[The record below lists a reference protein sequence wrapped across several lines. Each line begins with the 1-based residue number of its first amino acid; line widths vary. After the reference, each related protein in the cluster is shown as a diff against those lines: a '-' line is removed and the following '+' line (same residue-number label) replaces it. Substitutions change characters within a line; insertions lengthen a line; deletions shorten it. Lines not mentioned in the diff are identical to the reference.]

1 MFSKKIYAILSLP
14 SFVFAS
20 ACTTTQPILDQ
31 SNTYVSDRVAYSKD
45 TNRKNG
51 SVQAKLAVKS
61 PASPETQ
68 SRARTA
74 LSSGA
79 GTQRGL
85 RKPSSTAATSQRR
98 GLVGSAMGL
107 GASNAAPAG
116 LYDFCTRLPQSCGI
130 EPPRFVRA
138 AETRIE
144 TPRET
149 TSTND
154 GFMLASFRS
163 DQRGYFI
170 PRDAEPRFSSA
181 QRALP
186 IMPIAWTSKT
196 RKLVNRVNRQINGA
210 MIGTTDALAFGRQ
223 EFWTMPLSA
232 PDRPGGR
239 SKPLADCEDF
249 ALEKRKALIAAGIPE
264 DALYLAVAISEWTG
278 LHAVLVISTED
289 GDFVLD
295 NMSEWLVE
303 WSKTNYVWIKRQAT
317 TSLFDWVVAGD
328 RTAPRLPNAAPQV
341 PQFEQENPLILASLD
356 YVPAQ
361 EFELP
366 MARAI
371 TVSQGTAF
379 GSQMASVTPV
389 ATSDANT
396 IPLGL
401 RGFTSDRAP
410 TSIPAWKATSGIALS
425 GTSAFLRLTTNSWDG
440 LKQARTKSASKGE
453 AGPGLGQ
460 KPIEATAGHQ
470 KTYQKQERVKSDA
483 KHTSLWAIK
492 AQAKIRS
499 AVSYASIKL
508 PSESTYQMAALSPDT
523 RRNPREQSL
532 QQKAATEG
540 ALEMSLS
547 VTFRPPSDPVEFRS
561 TQIGTLVSYDQE
573 PLADIARP
581 PITLDGIGRMGW
593 SSDPLERVMASL
605 D

>member
-1 MFSKKIYAILSLP
+1 MFSKKIYAVLSLP

-31 SNTYVSDRVAYSKD
+31 SNNYSSDRIAYSKD
-45 TNRKNG
+45 TNIKNG
-51 SVQAKLAVKS
+51 SGQTKSAVKS
-61 PASPETQ
+61 PASPDTQ
-68 SRARTA
+68 LRAGPA
-74 LSSGA
+74 SSSGA

-85 RKPSSTAATSQRR
+85 RKPVSTAATSKRR

-116 LYDFCTRLPQSCGI
+116 LYDFCNRLPQSCGI
-130 EPPRFVRA
+130 EQPRLVRT
-138 AETRIE
+138 AET
-144 TPRET
+144 TRET

-154 GFMLASFRS
+154 GFMLASYRS
-163 DQRGYFI
+163 DQRGYSI
-170 PRDAEPRFSSA
+170 PRNAQPRFSSA

-232 PDRPGGR
+232 PDRPRGR

-264 DALYLAVAISEWTG
+264 DALYLAVAISELTG
-278 LHAVLVISTED
+278 LHAVLVISTYE
-289 GDFVLD
+289 GDLVLD

-328 RTAPRLPNAAPQV
+328 RTAPRLPRAAPQV

-356 YVPAQ
+356 FVPAQ
-361 EFELP
+361 EFELST
-366 MARAI
+366 ARAI
-371 TVSQGTAF
+371 TANQGTEF

-389 ATSDANT
+389 ATSETNT

-401 RGFTSDRAP
+401 RGFTSDIVP
-410 TSIPAWKATSGIALS
+410 TFIPAWKATSGVALS
-425 GTSAFLRLTTNSWDG
+425 GEAALLRGKANSWDG
-440 LKQARTKSASKGE
+440 LKQPGTKSALKGE

-460 KPIEATAGHQ
+460 KPIEATPSHQ
-470 KTYQKQERVKSDA
+470 KTYQKHELVKSDT
-483 KHTSLWAIK
+483 KYTSLWAIK

-508 PSESTYQMAALSPDT
+508 PSESTYQMAAFRLDT
-523 RRNPREQSL
+523 SSNPREQS
-532 QQKAATEG
+532 QQLKAASEG
-540 ALEMSLS
+540 AFELSLS
-547 VTFRPPSDPVEFRS
+547 VTVRAPSDPVQFRS
-561 TQIGTLVSYDQE
+561 TQIGTLVGYDQE
-573 PLADIARP
+573 QLADFARP